1 MFSITTYIKL
11 RSNYV
16 KSIFFGALLLFIVYS
31 FTLVEC
37 KGNSL
42 LNGLQNLQIK
52 VFNSKKEPDN
62 FDFDALTF
70 SQLMEYLKWPNETA
84 CERVGYYGGILVK
97 TTDQMEGQKAF
108 CLDNGVA
115 PALDNCLIYSFG
127 INNEWSFDDFMSES
141 YGCHVG
147 N

>member
-1 MFSITTYIKL
+1 
-11 RSNYV
+11 
-16 KSIFFGALLLFIVYS
+16 
-31 FTLVEC
+31 LVEW
-37 KGNSL
+37 KGNRL
-42 LNGLQNLQIK
+42 LNGLQHLQIK
-52 VFNSKKEPDN
+52 VFSKKEPDH
-62 FDFDALTF
+62 FDFDTLTF